1 MEPSVFPTSR
11 TLTLLFCLLLSRFA
25 FAQNPHGILVREA
38 IVRINPDESS
48 AELGTSSRGSE
59 VAVLESSHNWIKV
72 LAPTGPERVTTGWI
86 MDKGVVRTTTP
97 NGDKILF
104 GEAADAEDQ
113 ASRRNGRQGAAR
125 DAMRLYFRV
134 FDFFPKS
141 PLAGEALYR
150 SADIRWQVDYNDV
163 MTLPSARQMDP
174 DARPRIDED
183 YMHEVMKKF
192 PHTKWADLATYHLID
207 NQLCG
212 DWQGQSK
219 CPERESEIYEKYAKE
234 HPQSPKAP
242 EALYNAASR
251 QAALIEI
258 YKTEN
263 EPARSDQARSRA
275 TALANQVS
283 SQYPDSDWAA
293 RALGLAYF
301 VQQNIPLYGNAKQ

>member
-1 MEPSVFPTSR
+1 MFRTSR
-11 TLTLLFCLLLSRFA
+11 TLAFLFSLLISGLA
-25 FAQNPHGILVREA
+25 FGQNPHGILVREA
-38 IVRINPDESS
+38 IVRITPDESA
-48 AELGTSSRGSE
+48 AELGTTRRGSE
-59 VAVLESSHNWIKV
+59 VAVLESSRDWIKV
-72 LAPTGPERVTTGWI
+72 LAPTGPERLITGWI

-104 GEAADAEDQ
+104 GEAADSEDQ

-125 DAMRLYFRV
+125 DAQRLYFRV

-141 PLAGEALYR
+141 PLAAEALYR
-150 SADIRWQVDYNDV
+150 SADISWQVDYNDV
-163 MTLPSARQMDP
+163 MTLPSAKQMDP
-174 DARPRIDED
+174 DARPHIQED
-183 YMHEVMKKF
+183 AMRQVMKKF
-192 PHTKWADLATYHLID
+192 PHTKWADLAAFHLID

-219 CPERESEIYEKYAKE
+219 CPERESEIYERYAKE
-234 HPQSPKAP
+234 HPQSPTAP

-263 EPARSDQARSRA
+263 DPKRSDQARSRA
-275 TALANQVS
+275 TALATQIGA
-283 SQYPDSDWAA
+283 QYPDSDWAA
-293 RALGLAYF
+293 RAIGLAYF